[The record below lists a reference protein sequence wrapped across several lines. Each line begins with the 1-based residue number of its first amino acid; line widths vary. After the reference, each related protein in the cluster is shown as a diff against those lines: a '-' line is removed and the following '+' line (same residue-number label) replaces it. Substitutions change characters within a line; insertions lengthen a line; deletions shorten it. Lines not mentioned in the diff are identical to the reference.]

1 MAASQRVGQ
10 QPTGLGIW
18 TFPMDMG
25 GPLSTNTQ
33 ESGSR
38 RGITLPAT
46 GDAARGLDSLPSWP
60 TCHPLTWD
68 DALLPRRS
76 QGRFLWAGR
85 LQGGG
90 IFSCFVFLNPAS
102 RLLCKHAVK
111 LTPTPV
117 TSEHISHRC
126 TRARLHKPSLPL
138 TQATETQRHLRRITT
153 TTVQTVLCRHDT
165 FTYGT
170 LFHVYSRG
178 THHSQT

>member
-111 LTPTPV
+111 LTPTPA

-126 TRARLHKPSLPL
+126 TWARLHKPSLPL
-138 TQATETQRHLRRITT
+138 TQAIETQRHLRRITT